1 MTNFLIKEVVKS
13 KTDLKI
19 IQMQKEC
26 IKAFHIDKWEMITN
40 FTKLS
45 KAEKTSK

>member
-1 MTNFLIKEVVKS
+1 MIKEVVKS
-13 KTDLKI
+13 KNDLKI
-19 IQMQKEC
+19 VQMQKES
-26 IKAFHIDKWEMITN
+26 IKAFHTEKWEMITN